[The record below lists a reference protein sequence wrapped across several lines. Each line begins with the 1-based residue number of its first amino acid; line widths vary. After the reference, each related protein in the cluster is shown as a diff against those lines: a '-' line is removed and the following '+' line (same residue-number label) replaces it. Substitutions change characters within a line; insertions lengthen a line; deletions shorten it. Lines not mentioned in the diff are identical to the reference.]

1 MRRRGAAV
9 YGVLICGCSSS
20 ARTIQEASDSETD
33 WEQSTAYLY
42 CDVVSQ
48 NRLPSKQAQ
57 GMKWSEV
64 GAVGGVYRIIVR
76 PLLSLS
82 KIKFFKSL

>member
-1 MRRRGAAV
+1 MMDTHRKHAPKGRAFCCV
-9 YGVLICGCSSS
+9 SS
-20 ARTIQEASDSETD
+20 ARTVQEASDSEVD
-33 WEQSTAYLY
+33 WEQSTACLY

-64 GAVGGVYRIIVR
+64 GAVGGVCGV
-76 PLLSLS
+76 
-82 KIKFFKSL
+82 